1 MRTAAQS
8 QNPLTR
14 SENASTDVTRRAA
27 QPPAGT
33 MKIAVARK
41 RKKIEPPKPDVAEK
55 IDAGFTHGEF
65 DRALKVTKRQLD
77 DSSGRDPKSPRTSA

>member
-1 MRTAAQS
+1 MAGGRDRDDAPVCACPVKE
-8 QNPLTR
+8 PL
-14 SENASTDVTRRAA
+14 S
-27 QPPAGT
+27 PPAGT

>member
-1 MRTAAQS
+1 
-8 QNPLTR
+8 
-14 SENASTDVTRRAA
+14 
-27 QPPAGT
+27 
-33 MKIAVARK
+33 MKITVRK

-65 DRALKVTKRQLD
+65 DRALKKVTKRQLD

>member
-1 MRTAAQS
+1 
-8 QNPLTR
+8 
-14 SENASTDVTRRAA
+14 
-27 QPPAGT
+27 

-65 DRALKVTKRQLD
+65 DRVLKKVTKRQLD